1 MVFITNAE
9 KVVLE
14 KYNADNKKQQQG
26 FLKIPQ
32 KEAEYKNSNELRE
45 ALSKIPQLGVILDE
59 VHHSYSSNGNAEKKL
74 RQAVDILNQHQ
85 NINSV
90 IGLSGTPYVKTN
102 LTINEQK
109 IRLNQ
114 IQDTVYNY
122 PLNLGIGNFLKI
134 PKIKSKDTADKDFVH
149 QALSDFFENYDFAY
163 TNGTISKIDFYCP
176 TIRKTQFKIFY
187 PLIKEWYFK
196 KTVP

>member
-1 MVFITNAE
+1 M
-9 KVVLE
+9 
-14 KYNADNKKQQQG
+14 
-26 FLKIPQ
+26 
-32 KEAEYKNSNELRE
+32 
-45 ALSKIPQLGVILDE
+45 
-59 VHHSYSSNGNAEKKL
+59 
-74 RQAVDILNQHQ
+74 
-85 NINSV
+85 
-90 IGLSGTPYVKTN
+90 KTN

-163 TNGTISKIDFYCP
+163 TNGTKSKIAFLLSY
-176 TIRKTQFKIFY
+176 Y
-187 PLIKEWYFK
+187 
-196 KTVP
+196 

>member
-1 MVFITNAE
+1 M
-9 KVVLE
+9 
-14 KYNADNKKQQQG
+14 
-26 FLKIPQ
+26 
-32 KEAEYKNSNELRE
+32 
-45 ALSKIPQLGVILDE
+45 
-59 VHHSYSSNGNAEKKL
+59 
-74 RQAVDILNQHQ
+74 
-85 NINSV
+85 
-90 IGLSGTPYVKTN
+90 KTN

-163 TNGTISKIDFYCP
+163 TNGTREGLYFFGDIYVVFYFTQSKFFY
-176 TIRKTQFKIFY
+176 QFF
-187 PLIKEWYFK
+187 L
-196 KTVP
+196 